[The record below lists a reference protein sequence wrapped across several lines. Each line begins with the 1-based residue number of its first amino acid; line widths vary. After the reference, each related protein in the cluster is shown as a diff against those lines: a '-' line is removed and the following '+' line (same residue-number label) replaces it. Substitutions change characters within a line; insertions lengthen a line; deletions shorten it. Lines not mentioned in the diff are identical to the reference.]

1 MLLIFFA
8 VFGDILLVI
17 LVLMAAMKFKLI
29 FPHSLKG
36 LLFYLQTSYY
46 TTEYFPISFW
56 DIRQYVSSLQHE
68 AIVNADCLNFP
79 WFSYIY
85 CNMLETTFMAVHSQ
99 YLTKELFLVA

>member
-1 MLLIFFA
+1 MCIDMLLIFFA

-56 DIRQYVSSLQHE
+56 DIRQYVSSLQHD
-68 AIVNADCLNFP
+68 AIIVKADRLKFPRLLYYWNA
-79 WFSYIY
+79 
-85 CNMLETTFMAVHSQ
+85 
-99 YLTKELFLVA
+99 